1 MTTIIALH
9 GSSNSGKT
17 TVLKEL
23 CKKFLDEKSITKCRT
38 IIYKRESDWLP
49 KTKITIPKTG
59 DISLILESNNT
70 KNPINIGIA
79 TGGNKK
85 AIVESNLKFFNENNC
100 SIIVCATKVSGET
113 VESIHTLLNKNK
125 TIKLIPIYKA
135 KNFHNH
141 DRNLTKELYDIINK
155 YTLTLN
161 DC

>member
-23 CKKFLDEKSITKCRT
+23 CKKFLDEESITKCRT

-59 DISLILESNNT
+59 DISLILSNNT

-79 TGGNKK
+79 TGGDKK
-85 AIVESNLKFFNENNC
+85 TIVESNLKFFNENNC

-135 KNFHNH
+135 KKFPKH
-141 DRNLTKELYDIINK
+141 DENLANELYNIINK